1 MKSHHQSLYR
11 LSLVACICLVFLVI
25 AFISPAPSAN
35 QLTPTP
41 TVDRLAAPPLP
52 PQPSQADL
60 GAQVYYQ
67 VCMACH
73 GDKGQGLTEEWR
85 AVWGEDSNCWQS
97 ECHSFDHPPQGFFLI
112 ETCCKAV
119 MGPGTLERFKDGQEL
134 FTYIIETMPWWNPGY
149 LKTEEFWQVTAF
161 LLRAHGA
168 FPNEAT
174 LDSGNAFIFKLR
186 PASPLPGD
194 QRPEALA
201 ATGMLAVMGALFYLY
216 DRLHG

>member
-1 MKSHHQSLYR
+1 
-11 LSLVACICLVFLVI
+11 
-25 AFISPAPSAN
+25 
-35 QLTPTP
+35 
-41 TVDRLAAPPLP
+41 VDRLAAPPLP
-52 PQPSQADL
+52 PEPSQADL
-60 GAQVYYQ
+60 GAHVYYQ

-73 GDKGQGLTEEWR
+73 GDKGQGLTDEWR

-112 ETCCKAV
+112 RTCCKAV
-119 MGPGTLERFKDGQEL
+119 MGPGTLARFENGQQL

-149 LKTEEFWQVTAF
+149 LKSEEFWQVTAF

-168 FPNEAT
+168 FPDEAT
-174 LDSGNAFIFKLR
+174 LDSANAFIFKLR

-201 ATGMLAVMGALFYLY
+201 ITGMLAALGALLFLY
-216 DRLHG
+216 NRLHN